1 MKNNVIIKGNKY
13 GIILIL
19 NNELPFEE
27 LKEEIIQK
35 FKDSAGFFGNA
46 QMALSIEGRKL
57 SAEEEKELLDIISTY
72 TTLSIICVVDSDSNR
87 EEFFKKSL
95 ESKLNELSSQSG
107 QFYKGTLRS
116 GQELESQSSIVILGN
131 VNTGAKVISAGNVII
146 LGALKG
152 TVYAGITG
160 NTNAF
165 VVALEMDPMQIR
177 IGDVIARSSD
187 SRKKT
192 VEKEAKIAYVDNGAI
207 CIDTLNKDVI
217 KYIN

>member
-13 GIILIL
+13 GIVLIL
-19 NNELPFEE
+19 NSELPFEE
-27 LKEEIIQK
+27 LKAEIIQK

-57 SAEEEKELLDIISTY
+57 SPAEEKELLDIIGTY
-72 TTLSIICVVDSDSNR
+72 TTLSIICVVDSDADR
-87 EEFFKKSL
+87 EESFKKSL
-95 ESKLNELSSQSG
+95 ENKLNELSTQNG

-116 GQELESQSSIVILGN
+116 GQELESPTSIVILGN
-131 VNTGAKVISAGNVII
+131 VNSGAKVISTGNVII

-160 NTNAF
+160 NSNAF
-165 VVALEMDPMQIR
+165 VVALEMDPTQIR
-177 IGDVIARSSD
+177 IGDYIARSSD
-187 SRKKT
+187 SRKKA
-192 VEKEAKIAYVDNGAI
+192 VEKEAKIAYVDSGAI